1 MKHYWVV
8 VLLWA
13 VTNSAWAQEEHKK
26 LKLTGS
32 VQTDVLLSE
41 KDEEIGTEVGKEKFL
56 SNTYITLDAQSA
68 YVDAGA
74 RLE

>member
-32 VQTDVLLSE
+32 VQTDALLSE
-41 KDEEIGTEVGKEKFL
+41 KDEEI
-56 SNTYITLDAQSA
+56 AQKWAKKSF
-68 YVDAGA
+68 
-74 RLE
+74 